1 MPSFRTGRVTRLLST
16 RRGLQRVEV
25 ALPSGAAGGD
35 PGGEGSTET
44 ARAYALTELIGTVAE
59 GDEVVV
65 NTTAVDLGLGTGG
78 WHVVHWN
85 LSRREWHQAGRGHVL
100 KLRYTS
106 LQADTGA
113 AEEDPAY
120 VAPSDLGGR
129 PVVACLL
136 HSQLPCV
143 AAAFAAAAAPGKRLV
158 YVMTDAGALPLA
170 LSDLVAG
177 LCEAGLIAA
186 TVTAGHAFGGDHEA
200 VNLASALDVAVTSG
214 GADVIVVASGP
225 GVVGTGTAKGF
236 SGLDVASTIDAA
248 ALAGGRPVVA
258 VRFSG
263 VDPRAR
269 HRGVS
274 HHVTTAL
281 AHAHHRAL
289 IPIPV
294 GERPDPLPAE
304 LAVHELRTVDD
315 IPDVDRLL
323 RSAGLAVTTMGRS
336 ATEDPAFFR
345 WSAAAGTVA
354 ARLAVGSAP

>member
-1 MPSFRTGRVTRLLST
+1 MPSFRTGRVIRLLES

-25 ALPSGAAGGD
+25 ALE
-35 PGGEGSTET
+35 PGSEVGE
-44 ARAYALTELIGTVAE
+44 RAYALTDLIGPVAD

-65 NTTAVDLGLGTGG
+65 NATAVDLGLGTGG

-85 LSRREWHQAGRGHVL
+85 LSRREWHQDGRGHVL

-120 VAPSDLGGR
+120 VAPVDLGRR

-143 AAAFAAAAAPGKRLV
+143 AAAFAAAAPGRRLV
-158 YVMTDAGALPLA
+158 YVMTDAGALPIA
-170 LSDLVAG
+170 LSDVVAG
-177 LCEAGLIAA
+177 LCDTGFVAA

-200 VNLASALDVAVTSG
+200 VNLASALDVAVASA

-225 GVVGTGTAKGF
+225 GVVGTGTARGF

-248 ALAGGRPVVA
+248 ALGGGRPVLA
-258 VRFSG
+258 VRFSD
-263 VDPRAR
+263 VDPRPR

-274 HHVTTAL
+274 HQVTTAL

-289 IPIPV
+289 VPIPV
-294 GERPDPLPAE
+294 GERPDPHRYVNAFIDQADV
-304 LAVHELRTVDD
+304 AVDEEEPGRHLWM
-315 IPDVDRLL
+315 
-323 RSAGLAVTTMGRS
+323 RSQ
-336 ATEDPAFFR
+336 
-345 WSAAAGTVA
+345 
-354 ARLAVGSAP
+354 

>member
-1 MPSFRTGRVTRLLST
+1 VPSFRTGRVVQLLSS

-25 ALPSGAAGGD
+25 ELGAGA
-35 PGGEGSTET
+35 TE
-44 ARAYALTELIGTVAE
+44 RAHVLTDLVGPVAE

-65 NTTAVDLGLGTGG
+65 NTTAVALGLGTGG

-85 LSRREWHQAGRGHVL
+85 LSRREWISEGGGHVM

-106 LQADTGA
+106 LQTDTGV

-120 VAPSDLGGR
+120 RPPADLGGR

-143 AAAFAAAAAPGKRLV
+143 AAAFSAGAPGKRLV
-158 YVMTDAGALPLA
+158 HVMSDAGALPLA
-170 LSDLVAG
+170 LSDVVAG
-177 LCEAGLIAA
+177 LEGAGLLAA

-200 VNLASALDVAVTSG
+200 VNLPSALDVAVAAA
-214 GADVIVVASGP
+214 GADVIVVAPGP

-236 SGLDVASTIDAA
+236 SGLDVAAIIDAA
-248 ALAGGRPVVA
+248 AIADGRPLVA
-258 VRFSG
+258 VRFSES
-263 VDPRAR
+263 DPRPR

-281 AHAHHRAL
+281 GRAHHRAL
-289 IPIPV
+289 VPIPV
-294 GERPDPLPAE
+294 GEWPDPLPPE
-304 LAVHELRTVDD
+304 LEIHELQAVEG

-323 RSAGLAVTTMGRS
+323 RQAGLAVTTMGRS
-336 ATEDPAFFR
+336 AHDDPAFFR
-345 WSAAAGTVA
+345 WSAAAGTLA
-354 ARLAVGSAP
+354 AHLAVSSRP

>member
-1 MPSFRTGRVTRLLST
+1 MPSFRTGRVTRLLSA

-25 ALPSGAAGGD
+25 DLGD
-35 PGGEGSTET
+35 GGGEP
-44 ARAYALTELIGTVAE
+44 AYALTDLIGPVALD
-59 GDEVVV
+59 DEVVL
-65 NTTAVDLGLGTGG
+65 NTTAVELGLGTGG

-85 LSRREWHQAGRGHVL
+85 LSRREWRHEGRGHVL

-113 AEEDPAY
+113 AEEDPEY
-120 VAPSDLGGR
+120 EPPLDLGGR

-143 AAAFAAAAAPGKRLV
+143 AAAFAAAAPGLRLV

-170 LSDLVAG
+170 LSDVVAG
-177 LCEAGLIAA
+177 LVDAGLLAA

-200 VNLASALDVAVTSG
+200 VNLASALDVAVARAA
-214 GADVIVVASGP
+214 ADVVVVASGP

-236 SGLDVASTIDAA
+236 SALDVASTIDAA
-248 ALAGGRPVVA
+248 ALSGGRPVVA
-258 VRFSG
+258 VRFSDR
-263 VDPRAR
+263 DPRSR

-281 AHAHHRAL
+281 ASAHHRTL
-289 IPIPV
+289 VPIPV
-294 GERPDPLPAE
+294 GERPDPMPSE
-304 LAVHELRTVDD
+304 LAGHELRTVDG

-323 RSAGLAVTTMGRS
+323 RAAGVVVTTMGRS
-336 ATEDPAFFR
+336 AAEDPAFFR

-354 ARLAVGSAP
+354 GRLAVASGP

>member
-1 MPSFRTGRVTRLLST
+1 VPHFQTGRVVRLLST

-25 ALPSGAAGGD
+25 QL
-35 PGGEGSTET
+35 EGPNPEP
-44 ARAYALTELIGTVAE
+44 AYALTELIGPVAE

-85 LSRREWHQAGRGHVL
+85 LAHRKWHRKGPGHVL

-106 LQADTGA
+106 LQTDTGA

-120 VAPSDLGGR
+120 VAPPDLGRR

-143 AAAFAAAAAPGKRLV
+143 AAAFAAAAPGQRLV
-158 YVMTDAGALPLA
+158 YVMTDTGALPLA
-170 LSDLVAG
+170 LSDVVAG
-177 LCEAGLIAA
+177 LVDAGLLAA

-200 VNLASALDVAVTSG
+200 VNLASALDVAVARA

-225 GVVGTGTAKGF
+225 GVVGTGTSKGF

-248 ALAGGRPVVA
+248 ALGGGRPVVA

-263 VDPRAR
+263 ADGRPR
-269 HRGVS
+269 HRGMS

-281 AHAHHRAL
+281 ASAHHRAL
-289 IPIPV
+289 VPIPE
-294 GERPDPLPAE
+294 GERPDPLPPE
-304 LAVHELRTVDD
+304 LAVHELRTVAG
-315 IPDVDRLL
+315 IPDVDRIL
-323 RSAGLAVTTMGRS
+323 RDAGLTVTTMGRS
-336 ATEDPAFFR
+336 AAEDPAFFR
-345 WSAAAGTVA
+345 WSAAAGTFA
-354 ARLAVGSAP
+354 ARLAVTSAP